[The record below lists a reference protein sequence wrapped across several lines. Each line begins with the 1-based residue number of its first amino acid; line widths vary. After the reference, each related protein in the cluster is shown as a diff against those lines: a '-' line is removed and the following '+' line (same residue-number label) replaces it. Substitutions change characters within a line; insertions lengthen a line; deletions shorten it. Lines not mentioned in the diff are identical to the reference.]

1 MSKSS
6 QSDSPLGTI
15 NASNPALINIL
26 LQQAAKTKE
35 KKRPTFEEVFTK
47 LNARTAKMNANKNP
61 MNNMLTNEQLFR
73 YYIKDTEPKLRVS
86 DESFNVEAVEAALN
100 PMKESDPTKVYGSA
114 TTQTS
119 DIIPSRNPYN
129 NAMNVGYQDP
139 LQVAAEAA
147 ARAAAPRPNKPISGK
162 LAAAAAAARNAG
174 VPFATIAATVPEAPQ
189 APTYFPEPPAPI
201 TSATVDVVLAE
212 ADNNYRDALAINNRL
227 ELADYSTL
235 QMEGEMLLK
244 ILFSNDYEDQ
254 GLYYLKQLIEVGGAG
269 IEYAISGLY
278 DIFYQV
284 RLNKPT
290 NAFIVNKIAG
300 IIGADFSYGIG
311 VKEEFDKLYNP
322 NNVSQQEFIQNIAK
336 KVNARGLFNPT
347 ERARLDRELAFID
360 SNTLKD
366 TVGNYLTQA
375 ERTYYSV
382 YGKAAVVIAATAD
395 PTDPFELFNKAAEN
409 DRNAEMVFEGLMDE
423 LFNDMATEMTTNTD
437 INSTV
442 LDPELVA
449 KISERNRAASVLQ
462 ASAATTA
469 SVPSVI
475 SSTIAEAGSPAGID
489 IENVN
494 MRRGRGVQAGDIR
507 GPYGK
512 TRKKTAASTL
522 QAAARRALEQQ
533 SGNKGSV

>member
-1 MSKSS
+1 MN
-6 QSDSPLGTI
+6 I

-26 LQQAAKTKE
+26 LQQAAKTQE
-35 KKRPTFEEVFTK
+35 KKRPTFEQVFAK

-73 YYIKDTEPKLRVS
+73 YYIKDTDPKLRVS
-86 DESFNVEAVEAALN
+86 DESFNVEDVLN
-100 PMKESDPTKVYGSA
+100 PMKESDPSKVYGSS

-147 ARAAAPRPNKPISGK
+147 ARAAAPRPIKPISGK
-162 LAAAAAAARNAG
+162 LAAAAAVARNAN
-174 VPFATIAATVPEAPQ
+174 VPFATIAATVPEAVEAPQ
-189 APTYFPEPPAPI
+189 APTYFPEPAAPI
-201 TSATVDVVLAE
+201 SSATVDVVLRE

-235 QMEGEMLLK
+235 QMEGETLLK

-322 NNVSQQEFIQNIAK
+322 NNVSQQDFIQNIAK
-336 KVNARGLFNPT
+336 KVNARGLFNHT
-347 ERARLDRELAFID
+347 ERARLDRELAFINA
-360 SNTLKD
+360 NTLQD

-449 KISERNRAASVLQ
+449 KIAERNRAKAASILQ
-462 ASAATTA
+462 TSSSLSEAVTIST
-469 SVPSVI
+469 PSSF

-507 GPYGK
+507 GPYEK

>member
-1 MSKSS
+1 MN
-6 QSDSPLGTI
+6 I
-15 NASNPALINIL
+15 NASNPSLINIL

-73 YYIKDTEPKLRVS
+73 YYIKDTDPKLRVS
-86 DESFNVEAVEAALN
+86 DETFNVEDALN
-100 PMKESDPTKVYGSA
+100 PMKESDPTKVYGSS

-139 LQVAAEAA
+139 LQAAAEAA

-162 LAAAAAAARNAG
+162 LAAAAAAARNAN

-189 APTYFPEPPAPI
+189 APTYFPEPAAPI

-300 IIGADFSYGIG
+300 IIGADFSYGVG

-382 YGKAAVVIAATAD
+382 YGKAAVVIAANSD

-423 LFNDMATEMTTNTD
+423 LFIDTATEMVTNTD

-442 LDPELVA
+442 LDPELVQKLA
-449 KISERNRAASVLQ
+449 ERNRARNATSIIQAAARRRLQ
-462 ASAATTA
+462 E
-469 SVPSVI
+469 PSSI
-475 SSTIAEAGSPAGID
+475 PEGLLTSSTIAEAGSPAGID
-489 IENVN
+489 IENVITK
-494 MRRGRGVQAGDIR
+494 RGRGVQPGDVR
-507 GPYGK
+507 GPYNTEK
-512 TRKKTAASTL
+512 SRRKSAASTL
-522 QAAARRALEQQ
+522 QAAIRRGLEQ
-533 SGNKGSV
+533 GGGKGSV

>member
-1 MSKSS
+1 MN
-6 QSDSPLGTI
+6 I
-15 NASNPALINIL
+15 NASNPSLINIL

-35 KKRPTFEEVFTK
+35 KKRPTFEEVFAK

-61 MNNMLTNEQLFR
+61 VNNMLTNEQLFR
-73 YYIKDTEPKLRVS
+73 YYIKDTEPKLQVS
-86 DESFNVEAVEAALN
+86 DESFNVEDALN
-100 PMKESDPTKVYGSA
+100 PMKESDPNKVYGSA
-114 TTQTS
+114 TTQIS

-129 NAMNVGYQDP
+129 NAMNVGFQDP
-139 LQVAAEAA
+139 LQAAAEAA
-147 ARAAAPRPNKPISGK
+147 ARAAAPRPTKPISGK
-162 LAAAAAAARNAG
+162 LAAAAAAARSAG
-174 VPFATIAATVPEAPQ
+174 IPFATIAATVPEAPQAAQ

-201 TSATVDVVLAE
+201 TSATIDVVLAE

-227 ELADYSTL
+227 ELADYSSL
-235 QMEGEMLLK
+235 QMEGEMILK
-244 ILFSNDYEDQ
+244 ILFSNDYQDQ
-254 GLYYLKQLIEVGGAG
+254 GLYYLKHLIEVGGAG

-336 KVNARGLFNPT
+336 KVNATASFT
-347 ERARLDRELAFID
+347 TAERARLDRELAFID
-360 SNTLKD
+360 VNSLKD

-382 YGKAAVVIAATAD
+382 YGKAAVVAAANSD

-442 LDPELVA
+442 LDPELVKKLA
-449 KISERNRAASVLQ
+449 DRNKAASVIQ
-462 ASAATTA
+462 ASVRTTIPFA
-469 SVPSVI
+469 PSSSTTSA
-475 SSTIAEAGSPAGID
+475 SSTIAEAGSPVGID
-489 IENVN
+489 IDNIS
-494 MRRGRGVQAGDIR
+494 MRRGRGVKPGDIR
-507 GPYGK
+507 GSYNKP
-512 TRKKTAASTL
+512 KKVAQDIL
-522 QAAARRALEQQ
+522 GGVIEQAVNIAEAKSKKKSL
-533 SGNKGSV
+533 